1 MSFSLTEQ
9 RVTVA
14 MLLQKFE
21 FSIAK
26 NNPDYDQLRIVNT
39 GIVRPLDVSLII
51 KLRS

>member
-1 MSFSLTEQ
+1 MEQ
-9 RVTVA
+9 RVTIA

-26 NNPDYDQLRIVNT
+26 NNPDYDKLRITPYGV
-39 GIVRPLDVSLII
+39 VRPLDITLII

>member
-26 NNPDYDQLRIVNT
+26 NNPDYDRLRITHT
-39 GIVRPLDVSLII
+39 GIVRPRDLHLEV
-51 KLRS
+51 KLRH